1 MFSVSS
7 STRTIFWVA
16 TIVFA
21 GVAASG
27 VVEFVD
33 YRSSSLVSVVHL
45 PEIYA
50 RRGSSL
56 SANATARISKRVTDL
71 RYRVNDHPWHRI
83 VKLSTK
89 RFVNGIVTFEMP
101 MEELAPGRN
110 RLRTEAAAPLRATEQ
125 QEFVFS
131 YDPAPV
137 VLPIRRTWEGEQ
149 LEVQDGYWEAVEVE
163 GDWRVRPKP
172 GYEGYDRI
180 LLVTGALS
188 GPRRIETYAVF
199 RKALPSKR
207 NEVAFG
213 VLSLWGGHP
222 GSWSKLP
229 RRGWSFAMGQY
240 WSKPGGVGSEF
251 SYYDGTSARQWV
263 NSYRNAPLLENV
275 RYHMVIEVEQ
285 ERVQGQHRLYRQ
297 RTKIWPDGQP
307 QPDEWLVLTD
317 EEGARIPEGEYAVA
331 LFTLDCQVEFGPVVV
346 LPLGRGGEDVHLERS
361 HTE

>member
-16 TIVFA
+16 AIAFA
-21 GVAASG
+21 GVAAAG
-27 VVEFVD
+27 VVEFLD
-33 YRSSSLVSVVHL
+33 YRSSPLISIVHL

-56 SANATARISKRVTDL
+56 SANATARSSKRVTDI

-83 VKLSTK
+83 ARLSTK

-101 MEELAPGRN
+101 MEELTPGRN
-110 RLRTEAAAPLRATEQ
+110 RVRIEADAPLRAKEQ

-137 VLPIRRTWEGEQ
+137 VLPLRRAWEGEQ
-149 LEVQDGYWEAVEVE
+149 LEAQDGYWEAVEVE
-163 GDWRVRPKP
+163 GEWRVRPKP

-180 LLVTGALS
+180 LLVTGAFS
-188 GPRRIETYAVF
+188 SSRRIETHMVF
-199 RKALPSKR
+199 RHAVPTRRK
-207 NEVAFG
+207 EVAFG

-222 GSWSKLP
+222 GSWSSLP
-229 RRGWSFAMGQY
+229 RRGWSFAMAQY

-251 SYYDGTSARQWV
+251 SHYDETSAPLWV

-285 ERVQGQHRLYRQ
+285 ERVQGQHRLHRQ

-307 QPDEWLVLTD
+307 EPDEWLVLTD

-331 LFTLDCQVEFGPVVV
+331 LFALDCQVEFGPVLV
-346 LPLGRGGEDVHLERS
+346 LPLVFEGEEVR
-361 HTE
+361 